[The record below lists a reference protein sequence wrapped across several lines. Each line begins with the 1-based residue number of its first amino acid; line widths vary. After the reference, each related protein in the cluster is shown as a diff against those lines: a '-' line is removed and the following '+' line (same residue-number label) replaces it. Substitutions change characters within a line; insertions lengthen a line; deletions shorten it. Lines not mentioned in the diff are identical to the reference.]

1 MRDALEAR
9 CIRTRPQFG
18 ASRYRI
24 DLVAMH
30 PEKPGRPVLA
40 IECDGASYHSSA
52 TARDRDR
59 LRQAHLQRLGWRFHR
74 IWSTDWFYSREQET
88 QRAVS
93 AYEEA
98 VCTADLL
105 DADAATSA
113 NPDSLEPATQVPQQ
127 PIARQRGSR
136 PLLPVRDTI
145 DQYSDRELRQIAEW
159 IQSDGL
165 LRTDEELIRDVF
177 EVLPFQRLGGR
188 IRERLQNVARSVRRR
203 RDSLS

>member
-9 CIRTRPQFG
+9 GIRTRPQFG

-98 VCTADLL
+98 VRTADLL

-113 NPDSLEPATQVPQQ
+113 NPATVW
-127 PIARQRGSR
+127 S
-136 PLLPVRDTI
+136 
-145 DQYSDRELRQIAEW
+145 
-159 IQSDGL
+159 
-165 LRTDEELIRDVF
+165 
-177 EVLPFQRLGGR
+177 
-188 IRERLQNVARSVRRR
+188 
-203 RDSLS
+203 RDSGAATADRTAAGSTAARPEFATRSTTTATGSFGRLPSGSHPTACFAPTRS